1 MPDDTVGTSWR
12 RDELEALKVK
22 ALWSASVDDP
32 FAAPPWARPQTA
44 RDAVALENLPAA
56 PPPVPHRGLVSL
68 REGAA
73 SSLRPAH
80 AAAATAGCRSDRD
93 GEAIR
98 QAARRLATWED
109 EGGTT
114 ST

>member
-1 MPDDTVGTSWR
+1 MLDDTVGMSWR

-22 ALWSASVDDP
+22 ALWSVSVDDP
-32 FAAPPWARPQTA
+32 FAATPWARPQTT
-44 RDAVALENLPAA
+44 RGAVAVENLPAA
-56 PPPVPHRGLVSL
+56 PPAVPHPGSVSL
-68 REGAA
+68 GEGAA
-73 SSLRPAH
+73 SSPAH
-80 AAAATAGCRSDRD
+80 AATATAFGHTDRA

-98 QAARRLATWED
+98 QAARLATWED

>member
-1 MPDDTVGTSWR
+1 MLGDTVGTSWR
-12 RDELEALKVK
+12 RGELEARKVN

-32 FAAPPWARPQTA
+32 FAATPWARPQTP
-44 RDAVALENLPAA
+44 RGAVAVENLPG
-56 PPPVPHRGLVSL
+56 PPSPVPSPGLASL
-68 REGAA
+68 TEGAA
-73 SSLRPAH
+73 SSSWPAH
-80 AAAATAGCRSDRD
+80 TATATAGCRTDRD

-98 QAARRLATWED
+98 QAARLATWED